1 MYCNDTALVA
11 PVGDCPAGY
20 FCPEGTDDPQTN
32 ACARAFYLA
41 YEGAESNQD
50 CAECPSG
57 YYCPSSA
64 TVEPVICPAG
74 TYCPPGVHEPSN
86 CPLGTYSNST
96 GLKQSSS
103 CLACPPGEYCQ
114 NPGITEPTG
123 PCRPGYFCQGGSTTD
138 APTDGVYGDVCPAG
152 AHTVVFLCVFLCLCV
167 YLCACMHKESRCIQ
181 SVIDCEHIR
190 DAWRGYSFVLKAA
203 TALRAQHSPCHARL
217 VLSAT
222 HPVPWMPAI
231 AQTAHQANTVPVA
244 TSLSLLVCECT
255 R

>member
-1 MYCNDTALVA
+1 MA

-152 AHTVVFLCVFLCLCV
+152 GYCV
-167 YLCACMHKESRCIQ
+167 EGSTQ
-181 SVIDCEHIR
+181 
-190 DAWRGYSFVLKAA
+190 
-203 TALRAQHSPCHARL
+203 
-217 VLSAT
+217 
-222 HPVPWMPAI
+222 PVPCA
-231 AQTAHQANTVPVA
+231 AGTFSNTSGALDASYCSDCPPGKYCA
-244 TSLSLLVCECT
+244 GSNKPEPSGM
-255 R
+255 